1 MPTNTPGDPTPPV
14 QPAVQGGPIITATS
28 GHVVV
33 TGAGFLPNHPVTIR
47 ITHAGDDI
55 ADYLTY
61 TTDPDGRL
69 TAPLP
74 TTAVAETA
82 HITATDHR
90 HDSHGDHGLL
100 WTNTVTVT
108 ATDPPAAP

>member
-1 MPTNTPGDPTPPV
+1 MTINTPGDPTPPG
-14 QPAVQGGPIITATS
+14 QPTGQGGPTISATG

-47 ITHAGDDI
+47 ITHADDDI
-55 ADYLTY
+55 ADYLSY
-61 TTDPDGRL
+61 TTDPDGYL

-82 HITATDHR
+82 HIAATDHR
-90 HDSHGDHGLL
+90 HDPHGEHGLL
-100 WTNTVTVT
+100 WTNTVIVT
-108 ATDPPAAP
+108 AADC